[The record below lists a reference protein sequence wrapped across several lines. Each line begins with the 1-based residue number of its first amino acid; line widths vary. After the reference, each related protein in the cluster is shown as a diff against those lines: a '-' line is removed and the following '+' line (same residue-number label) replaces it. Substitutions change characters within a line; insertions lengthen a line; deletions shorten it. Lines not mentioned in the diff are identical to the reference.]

1 MLLRGP
7 KTTDN
12 KFKMIA
18 ELSISPIIST
28 GSSDYTSTRR
38 HVFTFE
44 SSFCRA
50 DSSTNSSFDST
61 SLAYGHIDPNQP
73 PPPQPPD
80 LSSKKWVT
88 FSRCSLLQVILRNP
102 QDNSVAGIFVVKL
115 ELSDMPAESKTILRQ
130 KAYKS
135 KCLKDDGDG
144 IDTATDYLA
153 KFIEIPLKRSYDPEA
168 KRQKIHLAGPIRVAF
183 SFNRSN
189 LRYTSPR
196 KSDATAVEP
205 NQKTRTVL
213 QFPCK
218 DQKYFPLITDKTP
231 TTSIT
236 NHDRLR
242 SHSLTTENTTRSFQ
256 HGSLCI

>member
-1 MLLRGP
+1 MLLKP
-7 KTTDN
+7 PSDY

-18 ELSISPIIST
+18 ELSISPIVST

-44 SSFCRA
+44 SSYCRA
-50 DSSTNSSFDST
+50 DYPTNSGSFDST
-61 SLAYGHIDPNQP
+61 SLAHGHIDPTISEI
-73 PPPQPPD
+73 
-80 LSSKKWVT
+80 SSKKPVT

-135 KCLKDDGDG
+135 KCLADESE
-144 IDTATDYLA
+144 IDTAPDYLS

-168 KRQKIHLAGPIRVAF
+168 NRQRIHLSGPIRVAF

-196 KSDATAVEP
+196 KSDASAVEQS
-205 NQKTRTVL
+205 QKTRTIL
-213 QFPCK
+213 QFPFK
-218 DQKYFPLITDKTP
+218 DQKYFPLL
-231 TTSIT
+231 TSTAKT

-242 SHSLTTENTTRSFQ
+242 SNSLTTDNSTRSFQ
-256 HGSLCI
+256 HGSLCL

>member
-7 KTTDN
+7 KTTDH

-18 ELSISPIIST
+18 ELSISPIVST

-38 HVFTFE
+38 HVFNFE
-44 SSFCRA
+44 SSYCQA
-50 DSSTNSSFDST
+50 DSSNNSSFDST
-61 SLAYGHIDPNQP
+61 SLAHGQIDPTTTT
-73 PPPQPPD
+73 D
-80 LSSKKWVT
+80 LLSKKYVT

-135 KCLKDDGDG
+135 KCLRDESG

-205 NQKTRTVL
+205 TQKTRTVL

-218 DQKYFPLITDKTP
+218 DQKYFPLLIDKTP
-231 TTSIT
+231 KASVT

-242 SHSLTTENTTRSFQ
+242 SHSLTSENATRSFQ
-256 HGSLCI
+256 HGSLCL